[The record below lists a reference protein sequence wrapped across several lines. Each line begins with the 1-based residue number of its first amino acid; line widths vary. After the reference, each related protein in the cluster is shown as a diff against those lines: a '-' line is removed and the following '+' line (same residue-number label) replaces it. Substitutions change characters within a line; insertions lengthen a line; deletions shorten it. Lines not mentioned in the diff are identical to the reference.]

1 MKLSI
6 KETMKYNDNE
16 LIYYIKEGNSDDGN
30 ILYEKY
36 YPFIKSLVSKMAKV
50 CKNSALEENDLYQEG
65 MIGLINAINNY
76 DESKDNKF
84 YTYAKACI
92 EKNIISAIV
101 SANRKKHKI
110 MNESILID
118 DANIPLFQTSSSQD
132 KLIDAYEEREM
143 LEQIRNNLT
152 DFEEQVLLLR
162 LGGLAND
169 EIGQILDSNLKS
181 VQNAL
186 QRIRTKTKK
195 ILNK

>member
-1 MKLSI
+1 
-6 KETMKYNDNE
+6 
-16 LIYYIKEGNSDDGN
+16 
-30 ILYEKY
+30 
-36 YPFIKSLVSKMAKV
+36 
-50 CKNSALEENDLYQEG
+50 
-65 MIGLINAINNY
+65 
-76 DESKDNKF
+76 
-84 YTYAKACI
+84 
-92 EKNIISAIV
+92 
-101 SANRKKHKI
+101 

-118 DANIPLFQTSSSQD
+118 DANIQLFQTSSSQD

-181 VQNAL
+181 VQNSL

>member
-84 YTYAKACI
+84 YTYAKASI
-92 EKNIISAIV
+92 EQKEKINKIDKKYNINKRIKNHEIII
-101 SANRKKHKI
+101 K
-110 MNESILID
+110 
-118 DANIPLFQTSSSQD
+118 
-132 KLIDAYEEREM
+132 
-143 LEQIRNNLT
+143 
-152 DFEEQVLLLR
+152 
-162 LGGLAND
+162 G
-169 EIGQILDSNLKS
+169 
-181 VQNAL
+181 
-186 QRIRTKTKK
+186 
-195 ILNK
+195 

>member
-1 MKLSI
+1 
-6 KETMKYNDNE
+6 
-16 LIYYIKEGNSDDGN
+16 
-30 ILYEKY
+30 
-36 YPFIKSLVSKMAKV
+36 
-50 CKNSALEENDLYQEG
+50 
-65 MIGLINAINNY
+65 
-76 DESKDNKF
+76 
-84 YTYAKACI
+84 
-92 EKNIISAIV
+92 
-101 SANRKKHKI
+101 

-118 DANIPLFQTSSSQD
+118 DANIQLFQTSSSQD

>member
-1 MKLSI
+1 
-6 KETMKYNDNE
+6 
-16 LIYYIKEGNSDDGN
+16 
-30 ILYEKY
+30 
-36 YPFIKSLVSKMAKV
+36 MAKV
-50 CKNSALEENDLYQEG
+50 CKNSVLEENDLYQEG

-84 YTYAKACI
+84 YTYAKVCI

-118 DANIPLFQTSSSQD
+118 DANIQLFQTSSSQD

>member
-1 MKLSI
+1 
-6 KETMKYNDNE
+6 
-16 LIYYIKEGNSDDGN
+16 
-30 ILYEKY
+30 
-36 YPFIKSLVSKMAKV
+36 
-50 CKNSALEENDLYQEG
+50 
-65 MIGLINAINNY
+65 
-76 DESKDNKF
+76 
-84 YTYAKACI
+84 
-92 EKNIISAIV
+92 
-101 SANRKKHKI
+101 

-118 DANIPLFQTSSSQD
+118 DTNIPLFQTSSSQD

>member
-1 MKLSI
+1 
-6 KETMKYNDNE
+6 
-16 LIYYIKEGNSDDGN
+16 
-30 ILYEKY
+30 
-36 YPFIKSLVSKMAKV
+36 
-50 CKNSALEENDLYQEG
+50 
-65 MIGLINAINNY
+65 
-76 DESKDNKF
+76 
-84 YTYAKACI
+84 
-92 EKNIISAIV
+92 
-101 SANRKKHKI
+101 
-110 MNESILID
+110 
-118 DANIPLFQTSSSQD
+118 
-132 KLIDAYEEREM
+132 M